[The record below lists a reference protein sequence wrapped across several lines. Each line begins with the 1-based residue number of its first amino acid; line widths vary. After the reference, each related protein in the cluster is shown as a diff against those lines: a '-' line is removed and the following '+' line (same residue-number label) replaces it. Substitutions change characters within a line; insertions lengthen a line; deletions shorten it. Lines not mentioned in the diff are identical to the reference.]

1 MEVYLDFALLKRAGA
16 VLGVP
21 GDADPD
27 KIRYAYHCRMLKH
40 HPDRNPNDP
49 LAHEATALVGEAYAV
64 VKGKIITPSLLLN
77 EKLVRTLLENPVT
90 ELDDVPTYDEWL
102 KDRFLNISGK
112 SIWAYDED

>member
-1 MEVYLDFALLKRAGA
+1 MEVYLDFALRKRAGA

-27 KIRYAYHCRMLKH
+27 EIRYAYYCRMLKH

-49 LAHEATALVGEAYAV
+49 LAHEASALVGEAYAV
-64 VKGKIITPSLLLN
+64 ATGKITTPSLLLN
-77 EKLVRTLLENPVT
+77 DELVQTLLKDPVT
-90 ELDDVPTYDEWL
+90 ELDEVPTYDEWL
-102 KDRFLNISGK
+102 KGRFLNVSEK

>member
-1 MEVYLDFALLKRAGA
+1 MQVYLDLALQKRAGA

-27 KIRYAYHCRMLKH
+27 QIRYAYYCRMLKH

-49 LAHEATALVGEAYAV
+49 LAHEAAALVGEAYAV
-64 VKGKIITPSLLLN
+64 ATGKTVAPSLLLDD
-77 EKLVRTLLENPVT
+77 KLVQSLLDDPVT
-90 ELDDVPTYDEWL
+90 EMDEVPTYDEWL
-102 KDRFLNISGK
+102 KGRFLNISGK